1 MNTPI
6 QIAKPGPLKG
16 LMDDKWRAIWYQNGT
31 QRIKVFGRTD
41 RDRIF
46 AERYAALMQE
56 YYNPVDT

>member
-1 MNTPI
+1 
-6 QIAKPGPLKG
+6 
-16 LMDDKWRAIWYQNGT
+16 MDDKWRAIWYQNGT